1 MSVHDTATDREVRC
15 SVSGPES
22 AATVVYLPGL
32 HGDCTL
38 FGGLRARLA
47 VRFRIVEVAYPRDQ
61 DDGLNGLAT
70 AVIRALQEAGIRRGT
85 LLAESFGSQV
95 AWAMLHA
102 APTGFQTERL
112 CLAGGFVSHPWPW
125 AVRLTGGFP
134 FGTASPLLAGM
145 VLLFPRI
152 APWIGESWVGR
163 REAIRRFVAER
174 RRNGDRL
181 AMSRRLRMILDEDL
195 RPTAANT
202 SVPVHQ
208 LSGFWDLVVPWWS
221 VDRWLRKHCPGR
233 IGPCRLVNTDHAVL
247 FNRPAV
253 AAMWLA
259 EILDAGGLR
268 ENTGFTPNRLASGS
282 PPRSPGNEPEHVKG
296 HR

>member
-1 MSVHDTATDREVRC
+1 MSVHDTAFDLGVRC
-15 SVSGPES
+15 TVSGPGD

-47 VRFRIVEVAYPRDQ
+47 DRFRIVEVAYPRNQ
-61 DDGLNGLAT
+61 DDGLNGLAGT
-70 AVIRALQEAGIRRGT
+70 VVRTLQEAGIQRGT

-95 AWAMLHA
+95 AWAILRA
-102 APTGFQTERL
+102 SPTAFRTERL

-125 AVRLTGGFP
+125 AVRSTGGFQ
-134 FGTASPLLAGM
+134 FGTASPLLAAM
-145 VLLFPRI
+145 VQLFPRM
-152 APWIGESWVGR
+152 APWTGEPWTGR

-174 RRNGDRL
+174 RRNGDRQ

-195 RPTAANT
+195 RPTAAGT
-202 SVPVHQ
+202 SIPVHQ

-221 VDRWLRKHCPGR
+221 VDRWLRRHCPGR
-233 IGPCRLVNTDHAVL
+233 SGPCRLVNTDHAVL
-247 FNRPAV
+247 FNRPTV
-253 AAMWLA
+253 AAAWLA
-259 EILDAGGLR
+259 EILDGGGLR
-268 ENTGFTPNRLASGS
+268 ENTGFTPNRLAAGS